1 MTLFSPLCR
10 IMAACWLAMALFLTG
25 CARFLPVPDAT
36 SVDHKLNG
44 FILNGRFSLTQFAH
58 MQAEQ
63 RHSGRLYWKYESA
76 TASTPGASASSEIL
90 LSSPLGQGIAE
101 IVQDA
106 QGARLS
112 TAEGKTFTAPDA
124 ETLTQEVLGY
134 ALPLL
139 RLADWIRARPARSD
153 AGETRRDESGRLTH
167 LRLDGWMIDYE
178 YADTNPQSLPRR
190 IHAQRP
196 EEFELR
202 LIVDT
207 WQPLPAEAGTP

>member
-25 CARFLPVPDAT
+25 CARFPPVPDAT
-36 SVDHKLNG
+36 PVDHKLNG

-63 RHSGRLYWKYESA
+63 RHSGRLYWKYEPA
-76 TASTPGASASSEIL
+76 TTNTPGVSASSEIL

-139 RLADWIRARPARSD
+139 RLADWIRARPAYPR
-153 AGETRRDESGRLTH
+153 AGETRR
-167 LRLDGWMIDYE
+167 DGWMIDYE
-178 YADTNPQSLPRR
+178 YADTNPQSLPHR

>member
-25 CARFLPVPDAT
+25 CARFPPVPDAT

-63 RHSGRLYWKYESA
+63 RHSGRLYWKYEPA
-76 TASTPGASASSEIL
+76 AVNAPEAPASSEIL

-178 YADTNPQSLPRR
+178 YANANPQSLPRR